1 MNRRIIG
8 CLLCSFLAAGLA
20 GCDDGAED
28 GYLGDEAVIQD
39 LTQYED
45 DVNGLLG
52 RTFSG
57 SIEDKGSDVPCR
69 FDGEEFTMTV
79 LVAPVNLWT
88 CRDADSLSAA
98 CTEAATASIDLA
110 GTLEIDEAYDL
121 TGVAGLFGGFTD
133 IYAILNADIPCYSNA
148 IGDGKFDNLMFGEV
162 ISQIDW
168 GIQNGEDPTAEVHE
182 SCWLNVESIE

>member
-20 GCDDGAED
+20 GCDDGGD
-28 GYLGDEAVIQD
+28 DVHFGDEASNQD

-57 SIEDKGSDVPCR
+57 TVEDDGAEIPCR

-79 LVAPVNLWT
+79 LVPPADLWT
-88 CRDADSLSAA
+88 CRDAEGRSAA
-98 CTEAATASIDLA
+98 CTEAATASMDLA
-110 GTLEIDEAYDL
+110 GALEIDESYDL
-121 TGVAGLFGGFTD
+121 TGVANLFGGFTD
-133 IYAILNADIPCYSNA
+133 VCAVLNADIPCYRNA

-168 GIQNGEDPTAEVHE
+168 GIQNEEESADQWE